1 MVGTKMARTKRSAK
15 LDSRSARLDEL
26 VSEQMHQEPLEP
38 GKYLCYRRPKSGAS
52 GSWFARMRPG
62 QAPSKLLQTRLGTA
76 DDFMEAD
83 GLGTLTYK
91 QACQKAEVWF
101 RDRSEV
107 LHLQATGEV
116 VRKGPYTVEDAM
128 GDYLRDAERRG
139 VKGIK
144 IMTLTSNAHIIP
156 SLGSIEVAK
165 LTKPKIEDW
174 LHSLAEAPRR
184 KTGRPR
190 GEDDEIE
197 HLAAPVTEEEKRA
210 RKDTANRIL
219 TNLRSALNLARA
231 NGKVTGSTPWK
242 DVEKYKNVGAAR
254 VRFLSVEEQRR
265 LVNVC
270 PAGFKELVQAALFT
284 GCRYGELCRLAVRD
298 FNAKAGSIFIEMSK
312 SGKSRYITLTQ
323 EGIDWFKA
331 LVAGKSSG
339 SLLFTRPN
347 AKGKTRK
354 GLDNPFAWAPHDQK
368 KAMLKACEDSGIDAI
383 GFHELRHTY
392 ASGLVNAGVPLAF
405 VAAQLGHTDTSMVE
419 KHYGHLCPTAKAD
432 AIRKLAPV
440 LAISEPLVK
449 ALKIKGV

>member
-1 MVGTKMARTKRSAK
+1 MARTKRSAK
-15 LDSRSARLDEL
+15 LDSRSARLDDL
-26 VSEQMHQEPLEP
+26 VAEQMHQEPLEP

-52 GSWFARMRPG
+52 GSWFARLRP
-62 QAPSKLLQTRLGTA
+62 AHSPTKLLQARLGTA

-83 GLGTLTYK
+83 GRGTLTYK
-91 QACQKAEVWF
+91 QACNKAEIWF
-101 RDRSEV
+101 REQADAA
-107 LHLQATGEV
+107 HFQATGEA
-116 VRKGPYTVEDAM
+116 VRKGPYTVADAM
-128 GDYLRDAERRG
+128 ADYLKDAERRG

-156 SLGSIEVAK
+156 ALGGIETSK

-174 LHSLAEAPRR
+174 LHSLAEASRR

-190 GEDDEIE
+190 GEGDEVE
-197 HLAAPVTEEEKRA
+197 HLAAPSTEDEKRA

-219 TNLRSALNLARA
+219 TNLRSALNLAHA
-231 NGKVTGSTPWK
+231 NGKAIGPTPWK
-242 DVEKYKNVGAAR
+242 DVERFKNVGAAR

-270 PAGFKELVQAALFT
+270 PAGFKELVQAALYT
-284 GCRYGELCRLAVRD
+284 GSRYGELCRLTVRD
-298 FNAKAGSIFIEMSK
+298 FNAKAGTLFIETSK
-312 SGKSRYITLTQ
+312 SGKPRHITLTQ

-331 LVAGKSSG
+331 LVAGKPSG

-347 AKGKTRK
+347 AKGKERK
-354 GLDNPFAWAPHDQK
+354 RLDNPFAWAPHDQK
-368 KAMLKACEDSGIDAI
+368 KAMLKACEDAKIDAI

-405 VAAQLGHTDTSMVE
+405 VAAQLGHADTSMVE
-419 KHYGHLCPTAKAD
+419 KHYGHLCPTAKAE

-440 LAISEPLVK
+440 LAIAEPRVK